1 MCKSPGL
8 CMSSCVAHCALGGG
22 VFAPTPAVIVVVIY
36 DCILMFAVLTLRER
50 ESFGVNTFCWPFKW

>member
-8 CMSSCVAHCALGGG
+8 CMSSCVLGGD
-22 VFAPTPAVIVVVIY
+22 VFAPTLAVIVVVIY

-50 ESFGVNTFCWPFKW
+50 ERERALE